1 MPAFIK
7 LFAVCKGPRTVI
19 LKRNANHED
28 YNRVIITKARGGDV
42 DRLPQEVLEG
52 AQVFVALHHQLLAE
66 LPPLLEG
73 FATIL
78 DLVLKALA
86 ACHARFHRRVQDLLA
101 GFWNEF
107 PPVVMDVDS
116 ESAQI
121 SSDGPAIIRVW
132 EEASRVPTEMVEEL
146 AITRKSQSPPA
157 QPSDNLPPLPQADLD
172 PLLTPTVSV
181 RLVDAPVRLASGS
194 VNKIHEGIVERSRAP
209 PQASSSRSNS
219 ISSRPSPGLSR
230 QLSSSRHGAHTSSP
244 SDRHLSSRSSSRLDL
259 PAIADLSLQS
269 QPPQRPAPPPPSAG
283 LERRS
288 SARAIPQQTGRGDV
302 AGGLSSSVASV
313 GPALSQ
319 MSFEGSDASNHEH
332 FAESVIR
339 RLSHAHETDDDA
351 AGLVATSTDGRPAER
366 TPTKAPVSNLPEVD
380 GMADVDAEWDEL
392 GADAEVLY
400 RCECVADF
408 DLQGLELQY
417 MGHQFLKIA
426 RGDVVEI
433 LFEVGRVDELDDFPL
448 DVGRASLSQP
458 GLLSEGFPC

>member
-1 MPAFIK
+1 MRDLILTALLTSPQERELQSEIVPAFIK

-146 AITRKSQSPPA
+146 AITRKSA
-157 QPSDNLPPLPQADLD
+157 
-172 PLLTPTVSV
+172 
-181 RLVDAPVRLASGS
+181 
-194 VNKIHEGIVERSRAP
+194 
-209 PQASSSRSNS
+209 
-219 ISSRPSPGLSR
+219 
-230 QLSSSRHGAHTSSP
+230 
-244 SDRHLSSRSSSRLDL
+244 
-259 PAIADLSLQS
+259 
-269 QPPQRPAPPPPSAG
+269 
-283 LERRS
+283 
-288 SARAIPQQTGRGDV
+288 
-302 AGGLSSSVASV
+302 
-313 GPALSQ
+313 
-319 MSFEGSDASNHEH
+319 
-332 FAESVIR
+332 
-339 RLSHAHETDDDA
+339 
-351 AGLVATSTDGRPAER
+351 
-366 TPTKAPVSNLPEVD
+366 
-380 GMADVDAEWDEL
+380 
-392 GADAEVLY
+392 
-400 RCECVADF
+400 
-408 DLQGLELQY
+408 
-417 MGHQFLKIA
+417 
-426 RGDVVEI
+426 
-433 LFEVGRVDELDDFPL
+433 
-448 DVGRASLSQP
+448 
-458 GLLSEGFPC
+458 